1 MIELKTINKTYRT
14 GKIAFQALRDV
25 SLSIEQGE
33 FVAIMGP
40 SGSGKSTLLHLLG
53 FLDRPDSGSYTIYG
67 KEIGSSGEQELACLR
82 NHLIGFVF
90 QQFHL
95 LSSTS
100 AIDNAHLPL
109 TYSGK
114 RYNKEK
120 ASQRL
125 KEVGL
130 AQREDHKPNELSG
143 GEQQRVAIA
152 RALVNDP
159 MIIFADEPTGNLDTR
174 SEEEIIAIL
183 EELNSQGKTI
193 IMVTHEKEIAEHARR
208 IIFMRDGKIVS
219 DTRSGSQTMM
229 KIPLDPPFSKGEIS
243 YPPLEKGDKGG
254 FESGFS
260 IEKQRIEQVLNAVN
274 TTGAKLPDHFQQAIQ
289 AILSHKVRAF
299 LSILGIL
306 IGVAAVIAMLALGE
320 GAKASLE

>member
-1 MIELKTINKTYRT
+1 MIELKNINKTYRT

-25 SLSIEQGE
+25 SLSIGQGE

-53 FLDRPDSGSYTIYG
+53 LLDRPDSGSYTIYD
-67 KEIGSSGEQELACLR
+67 KEINSCNEQELACLR

-95 LSSTS
+95 LSRTS

-183 EELNSQGKTI
+183 EELNRQGKTI

-219 DTRSGSQTMM
+219 DTRKDDETPVCHPEFISGSQTMPGQE
-229 KIPLDPPFSKGEIS
+229 IPKQVRDDMGWIGGDDGE
-243 YPPLEKGDKGG
+243 
-254 FESGFS
+254 
-260 IEKQRIEQVLNAVN
+260 
-274 TTGAKLPDHFQQAIQ
+274 
-289 AILSHKVRAF
+289 
-299 LSILGIL
+299 
-306 IGVAAVIAMLALGE
+306 AA
-320 GAKASLE
+320 